1 MAKSRI
7 HSVADELVRKSREAA
22 LSAVQTFNNPLT
34 TFKSETYIVLMVIAW
49 MYLLHA
55 YYRREGVE
63 YRYFQKNGKRR
74 KFDRTKSGAYK
85 YWELERCLNENKCPL
100 DGPTKS
106 NIRFL
111 IGLRHEIEHHRPA
124 GLDEQFSGRYL
135 ACCLNYERY
144 ICDLFGQHR
153 SLGENASFTLQFR
166 DLTEPA
172 APAEASAPLPSNV
185 ARYLQ
190 EFDAELTEDEISSPH
205 FRRKFLF
212 VPLVTGK
219 KAQADE
225 VIEFVPYDSELAKSL
240 NENYQQVMLKEVEKP
255 KYLPT
260 EIVNLMKSEG
270 YEKFDNRAHIKLWK
284 QLDGKDKSKGFGYE
298 LGGRWFWYER
308 WLEEVRKH
316 CEANKIAFAGT
327 TLDATST

>member
-34 TFKSETYIVLMVIAW
+34 TFKTETFIVLMVIAW

-63 YRYFQKNGKRR
+63 YRYFENRGKRR

-85 YWELERCLNENKCPL
+85 YWELERCLNEKKCPL

-111 IGLRHEIEHHRPA
+111 IGLRHEIEHHRPV

-144 ICDLFGQHR
+144 ICELFGRQR

-166 DLTEPA
+166 DLTDPG
-172 APAEASAPLPSNV
+172 APAEATAPLPSNV

-190 EFDAELTEDEISSPH
+190 EFDAELTEEELSSPH

-255 KYLPT
+255 KYLPG
-260 EIVNLMKSEG
+260 EIVELMNQEG
-270 YEKFDNRAHIKLWK
+270 YPQFKIHHHTEFW
-284 QLDGKDKSKGFGYE
+284 KSKDARNSGRGYGV
-298 LGGRWFWYER
+298 LVAKSWYWYER
-308 WLEEVRKH
+308 WVDEVRIH
-316 CEANKIAFAGT
+316 CKEN
-327 TLDATST
+327 DAIYAAPEKDASKE

>member
-34 TFKSETYIVLMVIAW
+34 TFKTETFIVLMVIAW

-144 ICDLFGQHR
+144 ICELFREKQ
-153 SLGENASFTLQFR
+153 SLGENATFTLQFR
-166 DLTEPA
+166 DLNTTNPPNE
-172 APAEASAPLPSNV
+172 SSVPLPSNV
-185 ARYLQ
+185 AKYLQ
-190 EFDAELTEDEISSPH
+190 EFDAELSDEDIGSPY
-205 FRRKFLF
+205 FRRRFLF
-212 VPLVTGK
+212 VPVTVNK
-219 KAQADE
+219 KAQADTM
-225 VIEFVPYDSELAKSL
+225 IEFVPFDSELAKSI
-240 NENYQQVMLKEVEKP
+240 NDNYQQIMLKEVEKQ
-255 KYLPT
+255 KYLPK
-260 EIVNLMKSEG
+260 EIVELMKSEG
-270 YEKFDNRAHIKLWK
+270 YENFTNQAHIELWK
-284 QLDGKDKSKGFGYE
+284 KLDGRNPGKGFGYE
-298 LGGRWFWYER
+298 LGGRWFWYDR
-308 WLEEVRKH
+308 WVEEVRKH
-316 CEANKIAFAGT
+316 CVANHA
-327 TLDATST
+327 LYVNSTQESLT